1 MTRLQNG
8 QALPAFDV
16 PAVGGGTISIRQ
28 FSQGS
33 YGVVLIYRGAWC
45 PYCQAQLAGFQRAS
59 EKLAEA
65 GVKVVALSVDNE
77 ATTRSTIEKFKL
89 SFPVGHSAD
98 ADKVA
103 SITGAYTNESPRYLQ
118 ATGFLLAPE
127 GKILNAVYSS
137 GPLGRLVAEDVI
149 GMVAYLK
156 SKAQVPACRSGLGNE
171 SGALRDV

>member
-8 QALPAFDV
+8 QTFPALDV
-16 PAVGGGTISIRQ
+16 SAVGGGMISIPQ
-28 FSQGS
+28 SLSGS

-59 EKLAEA
+59 EKLAET
-65 GVKVVALSVDNE
+65 GIKVVALSVDDE
-77 ATTRSTIEKFKL
+77 ATTTGTIDKFKL

-98 ADKVA
+98 ANKVA
-103 SITGAYTNESPRYLQ
+103 TITGAYTNENPRYLQ
-118 ATGFLLAPE
+118 TTGFVLAPD

-137 GPLGRLVAEDVI
+137 GPIGRLVADDVI

-156 SKAQVPACRSGLGNE
+156 SKA
-171 SGALRDV
+171 

>member
-8 QALPAFDV
+8 QTFPAFDV
-16 PAVGGGTISIRQ
+16 PAVGGGTISIPQ
-28 FSQGS
+28 SLQGS

-65 GVKVVALSVDNE
+65 GVKVVALSVDDE
-77 ATTRSTIEKFKL
+77 ATTVGTIEKFKL

-98 ADKVA
+98 AEKVA
-103 SITGAYTNESPRYLQ
+103 SITGAYTNDSPRYRQ
-118 ATGFLLAPE
+118 ATDYLLAPD

-137 GPLGRLVAEDVI
+137 GPMGALVAADVI
-149 GMVAYLK
+149 GMVTYLK
-156 SKAQVPACRSGLGNE
+156 SKVAA
-171 SGALRDV
+171 

>member
-8 QALPAFDV
+8 QTFPTFDV
-16 PAVGGGTISIRQ
+16 PAVGGGTISIPQSLR
-28 FSQGS
+28 GS

-65 GVKVVALSVDNE
+65 GVKVVALSVDDE
-77 ATTRSTIEKFKL
+77 ATTIGTIEKFKL

-98 ADKVA
+98 AEKVA
-103 SITGAYTNESPRYLQ
+103 SITGAYVNDSPSYLQ
-118 ATGFLLAPE
+118 TTAFLLAPD

-137 GPLGRLVAEDVI
+137 GPIGRLVAEDVI
-149 GMVAYLK
+149 GMVTYLK
-156 SKAQVPACRSGLGNE
+156 SKVAA
-171 SGALRDV
+171 

>member
-8 QALPAFDV
+8 QAFPAFDV
-16 PAVGGGTISIRQ
+16 PAVGGGTISIPQ
-28 FSQGS
+28 SLQGS
-33 YGVVLIYRGAWC
+33 YGVVLIYRGEWC

-65 GVKVVALSVDNE
+65 GIKILALSVDNE
-77 ATTRSTIEKFKL
+77 ATTVGTIEKFKL

-118 ATGFLLAPE
+118 ATGFLLAPLKTDSLIRTFSVLRYFVAATT
-127 GKILNAVYSS
+127 GV
-137 GPLGRLVAEDVI
+137 GRLSRLADLTQREC
-149 GMVAYLK
+149 
-156 SKAQVPACRSGLGNE
+156 SPQNST
-171 SGALRDV
+171 S